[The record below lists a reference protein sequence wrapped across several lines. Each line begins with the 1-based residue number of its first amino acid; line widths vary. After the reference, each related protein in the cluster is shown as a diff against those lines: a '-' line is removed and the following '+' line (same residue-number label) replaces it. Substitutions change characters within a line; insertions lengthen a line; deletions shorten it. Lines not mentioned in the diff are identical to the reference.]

1 MPEVRRRS
9 RRSDEVSQRALY
21 PSCACC
27 THVNLPTLLTW
38 YLLRAVLLRTTIHT
52 SPFGCNLLQSTDR
65 PQSPC
70 GGPSSSSHKQP
81 LSVPTHLL
89 HHVTLLSACHSP
101 LALTAGA
108 AAASRL
114 ARPSSRV
121 RRAQCKAST
130 CSPEGRRRRRRR
142 AKRGGRRRRGTK
154 RGGRGGCR
162 RPKRRGR
169 ATRCRC
175 AEATKGGGGDTRAE
189 GRRGGRLP
197 KRRGGVGGGR
207 AEGHGGAARR
217 AEGGS
222 GGRRRTARRAKRGRR
237 RSRPSAEAAGCAARR
252 GARSTEAARRGPA
265 TAKCGGGC
273 RAGAE
278 GGS

>member
-89 HHVTLLSACHSP
+89 HHALYSACYLSGPNGGCGGRFASAPPRQSP
-101 LALTAGA
+101 T
-108 AAASRL
+108 
-114 ARPSSRV
+114 RPVQSLHLQP
-121 RRAQCKAST
+121 RRQEAPPTPRQT
-130 CSPEGRRRRRRR
+130 R
-142 AKRGGRRRRGTK
+142 GRRRRGTK
-154 RGGRGGCR
+154 RGGRR
-162 RPKRRGR
+162 LSPPKRRGR
-169 ATRCRC
+169 HPCRCRSHQ
-175 AEATKGGGGDTRAE
+175 R
-189 GRRGGRLP
+189 
-197 KRRGGVGGGR
+197 
-207 AEGHGGAARR
+207 
-217 AEGGS
+217 
-222 GGRRRTARRAKRGRR
+222 RGRR
-237 RSRPSAEAAGCAARR
+237 HPRRRSAWRQAAQTPRWRWGWRSRRSWWRR
-252 GARSTEAARRGPA
+252 PTCRRWEWRTTPHRSPRQT
-265 TAKCGGGC
+265 
-273 RAGAE
+273 RAQT
-278 GGS
+278 